1 MRDILLYS
9 NTAMNV
15 KTVTFLLRIAI
26 QISIVLE
33 TLDLVLDVMKIR
45 QILTVCI
52 LIEYWIKDIFVF
64 YLSSRSFKMK
74 TKKFRV
80 ELKGFCSRHSLAF
93 NDPLILHSSMLNFIS
108 VVQNGTKIQKLF
120 ETFQTILEQLIMC
133 EFSLG

>member
-9 NTAMNV
+9 DTAMNV

-33 TLDLVLDVMKIR
+33 TLDLDLVLDVMKIR

-108 VVQNGTKIQKLF
+108 VFQNGTKIQKL
-120 ETFQTILEQLIMC
+120 LKLLRR
-133 EFSLG
+133 FSNN

>member
-15 KTVTFLLRIAI
+15 KTVPFLLRIAI

-74 TKKFRV
+74 TKKF
-80 ELKGFCSRHSLAF
+80 
-93 NDPLILHSSMLNFIS
+93 
-108 VVQNGTKIQKLF
+108 
-120 ETFQTILEQLIMC
+120 
-133 EFSLG
+133 

>member
-1 MRDILLYS
+1 MRDILLCS

-64 YLSSRSFKMK
+64 KICFTSQ
-74 TKKFRV
+74 V
-80 ELKGFCSRHSLAF
+80 FCS
-93 NDPLILHSSMLNFIS
+93 
-108 VVQNGTKIQKLF
+108 
-120 ETFQTILEQLIMC
+120 
-133 EFSLG
+133 